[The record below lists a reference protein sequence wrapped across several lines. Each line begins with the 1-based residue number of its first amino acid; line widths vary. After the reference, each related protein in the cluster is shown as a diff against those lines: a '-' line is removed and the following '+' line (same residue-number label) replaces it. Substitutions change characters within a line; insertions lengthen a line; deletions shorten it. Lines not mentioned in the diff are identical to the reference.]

1 MYPPI
6 AIRKFTRFAFGL
18 HRFLA
23 TPLSLDDSRRRV
35 GHFLAH
41 REEHFLSVME
51 KAIYGREQNLYHRL
65 LELAGISLADLR
77 RMVKADGLEGA
88 LSNLHDAGVY
98 VTIDEF
104 KSRVPVQRHGET
116 IATQANDY
124 DNPYLSQYFTGAT
137 GGSRGPGTRTMI
149 DLEFVADR
157 APANALAMDAHGAW
171 ELPFFIWFPILP
183 GVAGLR
189 SMLKNAKA
197 GVYAARWFTQVWPS
211 DVRASLVNRVGTMY
225 ILGLSRLF
233 GVPLPSPEY
242 VPLTDP
248 LPVAV
253 ALAGA
258 VRAHG
263 GARLTTFASS
273 AARVC
278 RAAKEAGLDLTGVR
292 ILVGGEPLTKAR
304 VAELESVGVRPIHV
318 YYSAETSI
326 IGAACA
332 ATDAHDDL
340 HLFHDALAVIP
351 RRRPIPGTAVE
362 IDSLLF
368 TSLLP
373 SAPKILLNVE
383 LGDTARLE
391 TRPCDCALGALGLVH
406 HLHGVR
412 SFEKLTGEGM
422 TLLGTDLVRILEET
436 ILPQFGGTT
445 TDYQF
450 VQSTVN
456 GATQLALRIRPA
468 LGPVDGQ
475 EVIRTLMAGL
485 ARGSDGDDLARA
497 VWGQVGTLRVE
508 RAEPLATAT
517 GKVLP
522 LHILE

>member
-1 MYPPI
+1 MNPLFEM
-6 AIRKFTRFAFGL
+6 RKFTRFGL
-18 HRFLA
+18 GLRRYLR

-35 GHFLAH
+35 GYFLAH
-41 REEHFLSVME
+41 REDHFLSVME
-51 KAIYGREQNLYHRL
+51 KAIYGRDQHPYHRL
-65 LELAGISLADLR
+65 LRLAGISLGGLR

-88 LSNLHDAGVY
+88 LAKLRDAGVY
-98 VTIDEF
+98 LTIDEF
-104 KSRVPVQRHGET
+104 KCRIPVQRHGET
-116 IATQANDY
+116 IATQASDF

-137 GGSRGPGTRTMI
+137 GGSRGAGTRTMI

-171 ELPFFIWFPILP
+171 DLPFFIWFPILP

-197 GVYAARWFTQVWPS
+197 GMYAARWFTQVWPD
-211 DVRASLVNRVGTMY
+211 DVRASLVNRMGMAY

-233 GVPLPSPEY
+233 GVPLPRPEY

-253 ALAGA
+253 ALAEA
-258 VRAHG
+258 VRTHG

-273 AARVC
+273 GARVC
-278 RAAKEAGLDLTGVR
+278 HAAKEAGLDLTGVR
-292 ILVGGEPLTKAR
+292 ILVGGEPLTEAR
-304 VAELESVGVRPIHV
+304 VAEMKAVGVRTIHV

-332 ATDAHDDL
+332 TTDAHDDL

-351 RRRPIPGTAVE
+351 RCRTIPGTAVE

-383 LGDTARLE
+383 LGDTACLE
-391 TRPCDCALGALGLVH
+391 TRPCDCTLGALGLVH
-406 HLHGVR
+406 HLRGIR

-422 TLLGTDLVRILEET
+422 TLLGTDLIRILEES
-436 ILPQFGGTT
+436 ILPQFGGTS

-456 GATQLALRIRPA
+456 GATQLAVRIRPA

-475 EVIRTLMAGL
+475 AVIRTLMAGL

-497 VWGQVGTLRVE
+497 VWAQAGTLSVE
-508 RAEPLATAT
+508 RAEPSVTAT